1 MYEFRTSLLKQPS
14 EITITNLIKLEI
26 EVANPIPRI
35 GSSGKRVKKYRMIGT
50 WRAVPTVYAIIYKK
64 PRR

>member
-14 EITITNLIKLEI
+14 EITIANLIKLEI

-35 GSSGKRVKKYRMIGT
+35 GSSGKRVKKYRMMGT
-50 WRAVPTVYAIIYKK
+50 WRAVATV
-64 PRR
+64 